1 MISVYWRNQEL
12 IPGHVNTIYTIKSCD
27 ICNKGNG
34 QIVNR
39 KKKKNKTILE
49 SKEQLVLKID
59 FYTIRRVIENLR
71 TVYNKN
77 LTWERTGYLQ

>member
-1 MISVYWRNQEL
+1 MIYV
-12 IPGHVNTIYTIKSCD
+12 IKAMD
-27 ICNKGNG
+27 RLWTG
-34 QIVNR
+34 
-39 KKKKNKTILE
+39 KKKTILE
-49 SKEQLVLKID
+49 SKEQLFLKID